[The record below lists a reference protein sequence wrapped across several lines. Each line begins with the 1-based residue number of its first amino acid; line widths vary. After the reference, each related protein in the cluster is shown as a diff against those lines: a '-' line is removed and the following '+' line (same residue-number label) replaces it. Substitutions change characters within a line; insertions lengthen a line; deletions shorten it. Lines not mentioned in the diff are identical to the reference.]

1 LQESSA
7 SNKILSFLHI
17 YLFINAGG
25 VMAASAA
32 AAEYS
37 TKVEFLALL
46 LDFIFFGH
54 LLKLI
59 MYQKP
64 KF

>member
-1 LQESSA
+1 
-7 SNKILSFLHI
+7 
-17 YLFINAGG
+17 
-25 VMAASAA
+25 MAASAA

-37 TKVEFLALL
+37 TKVEFLAFL

-54 LLKLI
+54 LLKLMI
-59 MYQKP
+59 YQKP